1 MPSIRDF
8 LCIFVKKQTM
18 SVDFLQAAELSA
30 VVAGACLVATVVA
43 GLIDL
48 WTGCDCARRRGE
60 KIESGKL
67 RKTVAKLGDY
77 CRVQALG
84 IVADVLLIPFFS
96 WPYLT
101 IAITLGVIFIEG
113 KSVVENL
120 RSVKSA
126 AGDALS
132 NADELL
138 RALTSRDLD
147 RLRELLNKKDDKR

>member
-1 MPSIRDF
+1 
-8 LCIFVKKQTM
+8 M
-18 SVDFLQAAELSA
+18 SVDYLQAAELSA

-43 GLIDL
+43 VLIDL

-77 CRVQALG
+77 WRVQALG

-101 IAITLGVIFIEG
+101 VAISLGVVAIEG
-113 KSVVENL
+113 KSVIENL
-120 RSVKSA
+120 RSVKSS
-126 AGDALS
+126 AGGALDS
-132 NADELL
+132 ADDLL
-138 RALTSRDLD
+138 KVLTSRDLA
-147 RLRELLNKKDDKR
+147 RLRELLNKKDGKR